1 MKPSSVSVVNVD
13 SIVDAVLPRLPV
25 LLGHL
30 WVCGLLASVFQFITE
45 HVNFGQMDAHVIFQN
60 RINDVHALQKMYG
73 MEPRQD
79 SKLTLAY
86 ARGESEPEY
95 ATAEAVAHELV
106 MVDRIYKTTLYS
118 AIIEDVMRGI
128 ANRLK
133 NEIKYLTWTESWNI
147 VRFYAPTI
155 LKLYCLRKAAFVCD
169 CGPLHK

>member
-1 MKPSSVSVVNVD
+1 
-13 SIVDAVLPRLPV
+13 
-25 LLGHL
+25 
-30 WVCGLLASVFQFITE
+30 
-45 HVNFGQMDAHVIFQN
+45 MDAHSVVQT
-60 RINDVHALQKMYG
+60 RIDQVHALQRRYG

-86 ARGESEPEY
+86 AHGDVEPEY

-106 MVDRIYKTTLYS
+106 MVDRIYQTTLYS
-118 AIIEDVMRGI
+118 VILEDAMRGI

-133 NEIKYLTWTESWNI
+133 KEVRHISWNDVWRI

-169 CGPLHK
+169 CGPLKI

>member
-1 MKPSSVSVVNVD
+1 
-13 SIVDAVLPRLPV
+13 
-25 LLGHL
+25 
-30 WVCGLLASVFQFITE
+30 
-45 HVNFGQMDAHVIFQN
+45 MDAQDVIQN
-60 RINDVHALQKMYG
+60 RIDNVHTLQKIYG

-86 ARGESEPEY
+86 ARGETEPEY

-133 NEIKYLTWTESWNI
+133 KEVKHITWTEAWNV

-169 CGPLHK
+169 CGPLYNGQ